1 MLYTHTMEYY
11 SPIKVE
17 LNNATCSRLDGP
29 RDCHTKQTK
38 SEKERQ
44 IPHDIMCMWN
54 LKHKTSEQTK
64 QNRNGLGDT
73 EQTGGCQKG

>member
-1 MLYTHTMEYY
+1 MNKESVVYTHTMEYY

-44 IPHDIMCMWN
+44 IPHDIMCM
-54 LKHKTSEQTK
+54 
-64 QNRNGLGDT
+64 
-73 EQTGGCQKG
+73 